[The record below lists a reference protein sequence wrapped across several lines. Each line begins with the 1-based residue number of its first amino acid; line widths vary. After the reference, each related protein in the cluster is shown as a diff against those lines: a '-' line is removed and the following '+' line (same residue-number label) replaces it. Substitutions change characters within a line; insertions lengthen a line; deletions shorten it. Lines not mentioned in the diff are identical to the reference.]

1 MKYLAA
7 ALGLA
12 CSAQAAPPV
21 QTVSM
26 PMPAPAA
33 VPMTIPVEAGGD
45 LRQSLRQY
53 HPDRTAAPRALSPV
67 ERAELRRQLSEQSGG
82 RAHKV
87 PERKE

>member
-7 ALGLA
+7 AGALA
-12 CSAQAAPPV
+12 CMTVQAVPPVPPMPPVEPVSLPIAAPGPV
-21 QTVSM
+21 
-26 PMPAPAA
+26 
-33 VPMTIPVEAGGD
+33 D

-53 HPDRTAAPRALSPV
+53 HPDRTAAPRALTPI

-82 RAHKV
+82 RVPQV